1 MKGPQKYK
9 NLSEIL
15 ILIFGEKRVKKIKSK
30 KNSKNLESNLDLQ
43 KVTLIKKFCLDL
55 EKPPYLTKSPCSF
68 KNERLGLKKWSPDL
82 NLGVGALI
90 VKMHVIKKSL
100 KPHFITQ
107 HLLNYLKD
115 HYLDSPHFLKTPQNQ
130 TLYRLPSKLVNHDH
144 KL

>member
-15 ILIFGEKRVKKIKSK
+15 ILIFGEKRVGKIKSK
-30 KNSKNLESNLDLQ
+30 KNSKNLESNLDVQ

-82 NLGVGALI
+82 NLGGGL
-90 VKMHVIKKSL
+90 
-100 KPHFITQ
+100 
-107 HLLNYLKD
+107 D
-115 HYLDSPHFLKTPQNQ
+115 H
-130 TLYRLPSKLVNHDH
+130 
-144 KL
+144 